1 MEENENKEEVVNEEV
16 KEETT
21 NEPVEEVKTEETK
34 EEAKA
39 EEAKTEEI
47 KEESKKDE
55 IKEKIK
61 NETVKTAKEVKET
74 IKNVDIKK
82 DAKATTGFITEMVK
96 KPLSRL
102 KEIAEDKEH
111 KDFKF
116 AILLVAVWMIV
127 AGVVSL
133 IGYHSI
139 ETFFKYNVGEHI
151 LDLLKR
157 IIAPLLGLVVMSAIV
172 FVMNKNNKKSFIT
185 VFTALIAAQI
195 PTIVARVLYLL
206 TIISS
211 SVSRVL
217 NPIDSFAYV
226 ISTIFTFFA
235 LKALFGEEDNSKFLK
250 TFVIIEAIFYVVSF
264 LISYLQ
270 IYI

>member
-1 MEENENKEEVVNEEV
+1 MEENENKDAVVDEEV
-16 KEETT
+16 KQEET
-21 NEPVEEVKTEETK
+21 KTEEV
-34 EEAKA
+34 
-39 EEAKTEEI
+39 

-55 IKEKIK
+55 MKEELK

-96 KPLSRL
+96 EPLSRL

-116 AILLVAVWMIV
+116 AILLVAVWMII

-133 IGYHSI
+133 TGYYSFDS
-139 ETFFKYNVGEHI
+139 FFKYNFGDHI
-151 LDLLKR
+151 LSLIKT

-185 VFTALIAAQI
+185 VFTALTAAKI

-206 TIISS
+206 TLISS
-211 SVSRVL
+211 SITKILS
-217 NPIDSFAYV
+217 PISSFAYV
-226 ISTIFTFFA
+226 ISTVFTFFA
-235 LKALFGEEDNSKFLK
+235 IKSLFGEEDNGKFLK
-250 TFVIIEAIFYVVSF
+250 KFVIVEAIFYVAYL

>member
-1 MEENENKEEVVNEEV
+1 MEENENKEEEL
-16 KEETT
+16 KQEETK
-21 NEPVEEVKTEETK
+21 NETVEEVKVEETK
-34 EEAKA
+34 EEEKV
-39 EEAKTEEI
+39 EEPKKEEGKEESKRDEI
-47 KEESKKDE
+47 KEE
-55 IKEKIK
+55 IK

-133 IGYHSI
+133 TGYYSF
-139 ETFFKYNVGEHI
+139 ESFFKYNVGEHI

-157 IIAPLLGLVVMSAIV
+157 IIAPLLGLIVMSAIV

-185 VFTALIAAQI
+185 VFTTLTAAQI
-195 PTIVARVLYLL
+195 PTIVARVLYIL
-206 TIISS
+206 TLISS
-211 SVSRVL
+211 SISKVL
-217 NPIDSFAYV
+217 SPIYSFAYV
-226 ISTIFTFFA
+226 ISTVFSFFA
-235 LKALFGEEDNSKFLK
+235 IKALFGEEDNSKFLK

>member
-1 MEENENKEEVVNEEV
+1 MEENENKDAVAGEEEV
-16 KEETT
+16 KQEET
-21 NEPVEEVKTEETK
+21 NAEEVKVETDN
-34 EEAKA
+34 A
-39 EEAKTEEI
+39 ETV

-55 IKEKIK
+55 IKDQIK

-96 KPLSRL
+96 NPLLRF

-116 AILLVAVWMIV
+116 AVLLVIVWMIV
-127 AGVVSL
+127 AGIVSL
-133 IGYHSI
+133 TGYYSF
-139 ETFFKYNVGEHI
+139 ESFFKYNVGEHI
-151 LDLLKR
+151 LALIKT
-157 IIAPLLGLVVMSAIV
+157 IIAPLIGLVVMSAIV
-172 FVMNKNNKKSFIT
+172 FIMNKNNKKSFIT
-185 VFTALIAAQI
+185 VFTALTAAKI

-206 TIISS
+206 TLISS
-211 SVSRVL
+211 SMTKILS
-217 NPIDSFAYV
+217 PISSFAYV
-226 ISTIFTFFA
+226 ISTVFTFFA
-235 LKALFGEEDNSKFLK
+235 IKSLFGEEDNSKFLK
-250 TFVIIEAIFYVVSF
+250 TFVIVEAIFYVASF